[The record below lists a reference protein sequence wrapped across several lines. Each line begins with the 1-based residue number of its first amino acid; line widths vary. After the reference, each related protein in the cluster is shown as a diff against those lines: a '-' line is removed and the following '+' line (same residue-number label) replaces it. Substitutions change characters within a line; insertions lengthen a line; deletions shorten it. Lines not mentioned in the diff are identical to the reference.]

1 MKELGFYDVRQGDV
15 FDFGSVV
22 LTEKEIMDFAR
33 EYDPMPFHIDMEAA
47 LNSPFKGLI
56 ASGVHLFHYF
66 YKNHWVPIFK
76 NSVYAGKGITDW
88 MLHRPVY
95 ANRASFCNV
104 EVKEWDPKPERGYGV
119 IVWHFRLKD
128 ENDVLLQHLDLIVFH
143 KI

>member
-1 MKELGFYDVRQGDV
+1 MKELGFYDIKQGDV

-76 NSVYAGKGITDW
+76 NSVYAGKGINDW

-95 ANRASFCNV
+95 ANRISFCTV
-104 EVKEWDPKPERGYGV
+104 EVKECDPKPERGYGV
-119 IVWHFRLKD
+119 IVWHFRFKD
-128 ENDVLLQHLDLIVFH
+128 ENDLLLQHLDLIVFH